1 MFAAELSA
9 IKLALLWVISNS
21 DKNISIFSDSYSCLQ
36 AIASGKS
43 ICRPNLLLD
52 VTGLITKYTQK
63 VNLVWLLSHIGIKGN
78 ELADRLAGA
87 ATV

>member
-1 MFAAELSA
+1 
-9 IKLALLWVISNS
+9 
-21 DKNISIFSDSYSCLQ
+21 LQ

-43 ICRPNLLLD
+43 ICRPNLLLE

-63 VNLVWLLSHIGIKGN
+63 VNFVWLSSHIGIKVN

-87 ATV
+87 ATVKPDIDINIGLDYYPRLIISTVI

>member
-1 MFAAELSA
+1 
-9 IKLALLWVISNS
+9 
-21 DKNISIFSDSYSCLQ
+21 LQ

-43 ICRPNLLLD
+43 ICRPNPLLE

-63 VNLVWLLSHIGIKGN
+63 VNFVWLLSHTGIKGN

-87 ATV
+87 ATVKPISMGLELSEVYNLDSHILRK